1 MLIRLEN
8 GVPVEHPV
16 DDYNFRALF
25 PAVSFPRYL
34 TPADVEPFGYG
45 MYEYS
50 QYPELGRYQKAI
62 EGAPVKKDDGMWY
75 QQWNTVEMS
84 AEEKAEADKKQAD
97 LMRAHRSARLAKSD
111 WTQLADSP
119 VDGANW
125 LSYRQALRDVPS
137 QAGFP
142 WEITWPEEPA

>member
-50 QYPELGRYQKAI
+50 QQPELRKYQKMV
-62 EGAPVKKDDGMWY
+62 EGVPVKKDDGMWY
-75 QQWNTVEMS
+75 QQWEVVEMN
-84 AEEKAEADKKQAD
+84 AEEKVEADKAQGAYV
-97 LMRAHRSARLAKSD
+97 RAVRSAKLTASD
-111 WTQLADSP
+111 WTQLPDSP
-119 VDGANW
+119 VDGSAW
-125 LSYRQALRDVPS
+125 LSYRQALRDIPA

-142 WEITWPEEPA
+142 WDVVWPEEPA

>member
-1 MLIRLEN
+1 MLIHLEN
-8 GVPVEHPV
+8 GAPVEHPV

-50 QYPELGRYQKAI
+50 QYPELGKYQKAI

-75 QQWNTVEMS
+75 QQWNVVEMS
-84 AEEKAEADKKQAD
+84 AQEKLQVDQEKAATV
-97 LMRAHRSARLAKSD
+97 RNTRSFKLSQCD
-111 WTQLADSP
+111 WTQLPDSP
-119 VDGANW
+119 VDGTAW

-137 QAGFP
+137 QTGFP
-142 WEITWPEEPA
+142 WDVVWPEEPS